1 MLCLDVGSTY
11 TKGLLV
17 DSDTGRLLHTC
28 ETPTTSSS
36 DVWEGVRL
44 VRERIA
50 ARVRGTPDLLD
61 EDAVRICS
69 SAGGGLRLAIVG
81 FEREVSSVA
90 GAVVALSAGA
100 RVVHATCGHL
110 SPGEVAALRRSR
122 PDLILLVGGTD
133 GGNAEV
139 VVRNASALASA
150 DLEAAVVVACN
161 RAAQEEVADLL
172 RAGGCS
178 AATAENV
185 LPRIGSLSPSSARAA
200 IRTAFLD
207 HVIGGKGLSA
217 GPHFAASVRAATP
230 DAVLDGVQV
239 LRDVS
244 DHDVMLIDIGGAT
257 TDVYSA
263 IHPQGEDATLRKEV
277 VGTLWTSRTVEGDLG
292 MRHSATT
299 VVDGARREGLA
310 DADSPELQSWVAT
323 VARAPQMLAQTPEQV
338 GAERRL
344 AGLAAVVA
352 ARRHARPARP
362 GGTPRALS
370 EVGTLIGSG
379 GVLRHAN
386 ASTADAVLQRVCA
399 DLGGG
404 WRPPEAAHRAVDTAY
419 LLCAV
424 GLLSRDFPD
433 AAAALANRVGRP
445 QGR

>member
-1 MLCLDVGSTY
+1 M
-11 TKGLLV
+11 
-17 DSDTGRLLHTC
+17 
-28 ETPTTSSS
+28 
-36 DVWEGVRL
+36 
-44 VRERIA
+44 
-50 ARVRGTPDLLD
+50 
-61 EDAVRICS
+61 
-69 SAGGGLRLAIVG
+69 RLAIVG
-81 FEREVSSVA
+81 FEREVSAVA

-100 RVVHATCGHL
+100 RVVHATSGHL
-110 SPGEVAALRRSR
+110 STEEVEALRGAR

-139 VVRNASALASA
+139 VLGNASALAQA
-150 DLEAAVVVACN
+150 DLNPAVVVACN
-161 RAAQEEVADLL
+161 RVAQEEVANTL

-178 AATAENV
+178 VATAENV

-244 DHDVMLIDIGGAT
+244 DHDVMMIDIGGAT

-263 IHPQGEDATLRKEV
+263 IQPQGEDATLRKDV

-299 VVDGARREGLA
+299 VVDAARREGLSEA
-310 DADSPELQSWVAT
+310 ESPELQSWVAA
-323 VARAPQMLAQTPEQV
+323 VAGMPQMLADTPEQV
-338 GAERRL
+338 DAELRL
-344 AGLAAVVA
+344 AGLAAVVG

-362 GGTPRALS
+362 GGAPRALS
-370 EVGTLIGSG
+370 EVGTLLGSG
-379 GVLRHAN
+379 GVLRYAD
-386 ASTADAVLQRVCA
+386 ASAADAVLQRVCA

-419 LLCAV
+419 LLFAV

-433 AAAALANRVGRP
+433 TAAALATQVGQP

>member
-1 MLCLDVGSTY
+1 MGSTY

-17 DSDTGRLLHTC
+17 DSDTGRLLDTC
-28 ETPTTSSS
+28 DTPTTSGS

-50 ARVRGTPDLLD
+50 ARCRDTPHLLD

-81 FEREVSSVA
+81 FEREVSAVA

-100 RVVHATCGHL
+100 RVVHATSGRL
-110 SPGEVAALRRSR
+110 STEEVVALRGAR

-139 VVRNASALASA
+139 VLRNAEVLAGA
-150 DLEAAVVVACN
+150 NLPAAYVVACN
-161 RAAQEEVADLL
+161 RAAREETADVL

-178 AATAENV
+178 VSTAENV

-200 IRTAFLD
+200 IRAAVLD

-217 GPHFAASVRAATP
+217 GPHFAASVRSATP

-239 LRDVS
+239 LRDGR
-244 DHDVMLIDIGGAT
+244 DQDVMMVDIGGAT

-263 IHPQGEDATLRKEV
+263 IQPQGEDATLRKEV

-299 VVDGARREGLA
+299 VLEAARREGLP
-310 DADSPELQSWVAT
+310 DADRPDVRSWVST
-323 VARAPQMLAQTPEQV
+323 VTTTPQVLAETAEQV
-338 GAERRL
+338 RSELRL
-344 AGLAAVVA
+344 ASMAAVVA

-362 GGTPRALS
+362 GAAPRALS
-370 EVGTLIGSG
+370 EVGILIGSG
-379 GVLRHAN
+379 GALRYADGS
-386 ASTADAVLQRVCA
+386 AADAVLQCVST

-404 WRPPEAAHRAVDTAY
+404 WRPPEAARRAVDTAY

-433 AAAALANRVGRP
+433 TAAALAARVGQP